1 VWRDAIC
8 RAEALRLLRRT
19 DVRQERGLR
28 SHADPAEAPG
38 DIRHRVD
45 RTAAAMRFDGRERE
59 GKPLTKGAG
68 RAGHGR
74 ATATRVAQHRLV
86 GTITGGDDGAR
97 STLCVEEAARESWG
111 ALRAHGYPAP
121 RRQGARPGG
130 KVPAA
135 QRWRALALLAAPSG
149 SAGWL
154 RAAQRRSTPGR
165 LWGARARVQP
175 FVPLCAVGA
184 WGMQVWGFVSYGKR

>member
-1 VWRDAIC
+1 VPKPSGSCAARMSGRRGACGHTPTQPRRPETSGTGWTARRRRCASMAGSA
-8 RAEALRLLRRT
+8 RASRSP
-19 DVRQERGLR
+19 RG
-28 SHADPAEAPG
+28 PAVQG
-38 DIRHRVD
+38 
-45 RTAAAMRFDGRERE
+45 TA
-59 GKPLTKGAG
+59 
-68 RAGHGR
+68 R